1 MSTAPVSVVV
11 PCYRCVATIERAIAS
26 VAAQTLR
33 PVEVVLVE
41 DASGD
46 DTLAVLHSIQARYGD
61 WVKVVACATNR
72 GAATARNIGWN
83 LATQA
88 YIAFLDADDTWHPQK
103 IAIQDAY
110 MLDMPGVAPGRHLC
124 LQLETGAAVG
134 PPSNPASSLVRLAAR
149 GHWGIKRGLDNIRS
163 LLVALD
169 HPEVA
174 LSGHLCRQ
182 LTQEAA
188 DAPPWPV
195 LLQSVE
201 PITWGKLL
209 ARHAFVTPSVML
221 KRNIALRFAEGQRHM
236 EDHRLWME
244 IVGSALPT
252 VKLHAELAAV
262 YKPAFGASCLSACI
276 WASEKAEPAT
286 YRYFHDQGRISGP
299 LLLVLR
305 AYSLL
310 KYLRRLVIVR
320 FLHKT

>member
-11 PCYRCVATIERAIAS
+11 PCYRCAATIERAVAS

-46 DTLAVLHSIQARYGD
+46 DSLAVLHSIQTRYGD

-103 IAIQDAY
+103 IAIQYAY
-110 MLDMPGVAPGRHLC
+110 M
-124 LQLETGAAVG
+124 
-134 PPSNPASSLVRLAAR
+134 
-149 GHWGIKRGLDNIRS
+149 
-163 LLVALD
+163 LD

-201 PITWGKLL
+201 PITWRKLL

-244 IVGSALPT
+244 IVGAALPT

-262 YKPAFGASCLSACI
+262 YKPAFGVSGLSADM
-276 WASEKAEPAT
+276 WGMEKAELAN

-320 FLHKT
+320 FLHNT